1 MAIKTF
7 ENGLRAVCTEKADS
21 NICSVVV
28 HITGGCQS
36 EKSNQSGLSEY
47 VSRLLLCGTR
57 NYPTKEALFNYAKLN
72 GIILNSH
79 ASRESVTLSAVCPNE
94 TLSWAMEL
102 LSEMLFFYDFDDAI
116 AEKVRLGLLAD
127 VERLAENHNY
137 TLEKS
142 VNQALFYRTGLANP
156 KYGTNLTVERF
167 NAQVAEEYLEKMV
180 TPKNTIVAVTGN
192 VDQDEF
198 YEYAYNYFASKLPDD
213 VEYKKIKFVSEVED
227 FSGSLRTRN
236 KRLNQSRISIAFPT
250 FGYKS
255 AKKYLPHIIKPI
267 LESKLYKA
275 LRLTANYYNTLDINT
290 KNYANNGKICF
301 DMNVDYEHAEEH
313 IKNFVKALKN
323 MIIEDAIGEQEFEL
337 EKNLYITNFMYKYE
351 NCLEE
356 SLMNAKEVAIL
367 KRSFNQN
374 SEKLKIEML
383 TVKDANKYIAQTF
396 DIDKMFVSYLGHPID
411 LTFEDLLNV

>member
-7 ENGLRAVCTEKADS
+7 ENGLRAVCNDKTDS
-21 NICSVVV
+21 NICAVVV

-36 EKSNQSGLSEY
+36 EKNNQSGLSEY
-47 VSRLLLCGTR
+47 VARLLLCGTR

-72 GIILNSH
+72 GIILNTH
-79 ASRESVTLSAVCPNE
+79 ASRESLTLSAVCPNE
-94 TLSWAMEL
+94 TVSWAMEL
-102 LSEMLFFYDFDDAI
+102 LSEMLFYYDFDNDI
-116 AEKVRLGLLAD
+116 AERVKLGLLAD
-127 VERLAENHNY
+127 VERLAENHSY

-142 VNQALFYRTGLANP
+142 VNQSLFYRTGLANP
-156 KYGTNLTVERF
+156 KYGSALTVERF
-167 NAQVAEEYLEKMV
+167 NAQVAEEYLERIV
-180 TPKNTIVAVTGN
+180 TPKNTVVSVTGN
-192 VDQDEF
+192 IDPEEF
-198 YEYAYNYFASKLPDD
+198 YEYAYNYFASKLPAD
-213 VEYKKIKFVSEVED
+213 VEYRKIKYVSEVED
-227 FSGSLRTRN
+227 FAGSLRTRN

-250 FGYKS
+250 YGYKN

-267 LESKLYKA
+267 LQNKIYKA
-275 LRLTANYYNTLDINT
+275 LRLTSTYYNTLEINT

-301 DMNVDYEHAEEH
+301 DINVDYEHAEEH
-313 IKNFVKALKN
+313 MKNFVKALKN
-323 MIIEDAIGEQEFEL
+323 ILAEDAIGEQEFEL

-356 SLMNAKEVAIL
+356 SLMSAKEVAIM

-383 TVKDANKYIAQTF
+383 TVKDANRYLSQTF
-396 DIDKMFVSYLGHPID
+396 DLDKMFVSYLGHPIE